1 MAILSSD
8 KKSVTVQKG
17 DTLSGIAKTY
27 LGDASKYKEL
37 AAINNIKNPNLIYVG
52 QVIKLSGTATSTGT
66 KTTNN
71 SSKATIA
78 QFGLQSN
85 TDSTIFATWN
95 WDKSNTDHYEAEWY
109 YYTDN
114 DVWFV
119 GSKSSVE
126 DKQSTYNMPSNAIK
140 VKFRVKPVSKTYT
153 SNNKETSYWTAEW
166 STEKEYYASDSPPS
180 KPSTPTVSIDKY
192 TLKAEVNNV
201 SDDAEE
207 IFFQIVQ
214 DNTTQFKNITGKVKK
229 NYASCQTTVQAGSEY
244 KVRCCARRKRKE
256 SDYSDWSSNVR
267 AIPAAPGGITKI
279 QAKSET
285 SIYLEWEKETTAKT
299 YDLEYTTK
307 LEYFDGSDS
316 TTTIS
321 NIEYTHYEKTGLES
335 GQEYFFRV
343 RAVNEQGASGWSDP
357 VSITIGKKP
366 SAPTTWSSSTTVI
379 VGEPLILYWIHN
391 AVDGS
396 SQTYAELELYIGDIK
411 ETHTI
416 QNTTDEDEKDKTSHY
431 EITTTGYEEGTKI
444 LWRVRTAGVTKEY
457 GDWSVQRTV
466 DIYAPPTLSLTLKD
480 KDSNII
486 TTLTSFPMYVSALPG
501 PKSQAPIGYYLE
513 IVSNETYETTDN
525 VGKKKVV
532 SAGDQV
538 YSKNFDISTS
548 LLVELSANNIDLE
561 NNISYTANCIVT
573 MNSGLNAEATSDFK
587 VSWEDV
593 LYEPNAEISI
603 DKDSMVA
610 YIRPYC
616 EEIKM
621 VFYKVTKSSTKYVKT
636 DTVVQMS
643 EGVPIFN
650 SNGKEVYTTT
660 NEQVFSGTT
669 TGGEEVYY
677 CTIPESSLVKDIS
690 LSVYRRE
697 FDGTFTEI
705 ATGVSNEKAT
715 FVTDPHPALDYARY
729 RVIAITNSTG
739 AVSYYDV
746 PGYPVGESAVIVQ
759 WGEAWSRFDPN
770 SESELEEPPWS
781 GSLLRLKGN
790 IDVSDKHNSDISLVE
805 YTGRKHP
812 VSYYGTHLGETS
824 TWSMSIPKEDKDTLY
839 ALRRL
844 AIWMGDVYVRE
855 PSGSGYWASIS
866 VSFSQKHSDVTIPVT
881 LDISRV
887 EGGV

>member
-1 MAILSSD
+1 M
-8 KKSVTVQKG
+8 
-17 DTLSGIAKTY
+17 
-27 LGDASKYKEL
+27 
-37 AAINNIKNPNLIYVG
+37 
-52 QVIKLSGTATSTGT
+52 
-66 KTTNN
+66 
-71 SSKATIA
+71 
-78 QFGLQSN
+78 
-85 TDSTIFATWN
+85 
-95 WDKSNTDHYEAEWY
+95 
-109 YYTDN
+109 
-114 DVWFV
+114 
-119 GSKSSVE
+119 
-126 DKQSTYNMPSNAIK
+126 
-140 VKFRVKPVSKTYT
+140 
-153 SNNKETSYWTAEW
+153 
-166 STEKEYYASDSPPS
+166 
-180 KPSTPTVSIDKY
+180 
-192 TLKAEVNNV
+192 
-201 SDDAEE
+201 
-207 IFFQIVQ
+207 
-214 DNTTQFKNITGKVKK
+214 
-229 NYASCQTTVQAGSEY
+229 
-244 KVRCCARRKRKE
+244 
-256 SDYSDWSSNVR
+256 
-267 AIPAAPGGITKI
+267 
-279 QAKSET
+279 
-285 SIYLEWEKETTAKT
+285 
-299 YDLEYTTK
+299 
-307 LEYFDGSDS
+307 
-316 TTTIS
+316 
-321 NIEYTHYEKTGLES
+321 
-335 GQEYFFRV
+335 
-343 RAVNEQGASGWSDP
+343 
-357 VSITIGKKP
+357 
-366 SAPTTWSSSTTVI
+366 
-379 VGEPLILYWIHN
+379 
-391 AVDGS
+391 
-396 SQTYAELELYIGDIK
+396 
-411 ETHTI
+411 
-416 QNTTDEDEKDKTSHY
+416 
-431 EITTTGYEEGTKI
+431 
-444 LWRVRTAGVTKEY
+444 
-457 GDWSVQRTV
+457 
-466 DIYAPPTLSLTLKD
+466 KD

-486 TTLTSFPMYVSALPG
+486 TTLTSFPLYISALPG
-501 PKSQAPIGYYLE
+501 PKTQAPIGYYLE
-513 IVSNETYETTDN
+513 IVSNETYETSDN

-621 VFYKVTKSSTKYVKT
+621 VFYKVTKNSTKYVKT

-669 TGGEEVYY
+669 TGGEEIYY

-729 RVIAITNSTG
+729 RVISITNSTG

-759 WGEAWSRFDPN
+759 WDEAWSRFDPN